1 MAIGRLQ
8 NELER
13 QKGRPSA
20 APVLVNEEGGV
31 DPGPESSTLA
41 PSASAAGGGGDD
53 GGATTFLTE
62 AGFAGGAR
70 GQAEPLRNERILEIL
85 QSENLD
91 AA

>member
-1 MAIGRLQ
+1 M
-8 NELER
+8 
-13 QKGRPSA
+13 
-20 APVLVNEEGGV
+20 
-31 DPGPESSTLA
+31 A
-41 PSASAAGGGGDD
+41 PSASAAGGGGGD

-91 AA
+91 AAQLSMIEESKLLDTTAQTTINMQT